1 MSYVVEVANVDE
13 NLDFLCRFFFYIHL
27 FRAYITLGFYTLM
40 DRSTP
45 SFI

>member
-1 MSYVVEVANVDE
+1 MSYVVEVANVEE
-13 NLDFLCRFFFYIHL
+13 NLDFLCRLFLYLHL

-40 DRSTP
+40 DRSTS